1 MYKYNNFYKKNFIF
15 KIIENDIRNK
25 KYNIICTRFPPE
37 PNGYLHIGHIKS
49 ICLNFSIAKF
59 YKGIFFLRIDDTN
72 PSTENIKYIK
82 SIKKDLIWLGFK
94 WDKNIK
100 YSSNYFDLIYKYA
113 IELIKKNLA
122 YVDEL
127 NIKDIKNYRGTL
139 LIPGKNSPY
148 RNRSIEEN
156 LELFKKMRLG
166 RFPEGKVS
174 LRAKIDMQSKV
185 IVMRD
190 PVLYRIKFQE
200 HHQTGKKWCI
210 YPTYDFSHCIADAI
224 EGITH
229 SLCTLEF
236 QDNRIL
242 YDWIL
247 NNISIKHHPK
257 QYEFSKLKIEY
268 GITSKRNI
276 NILIKNKIVSGWD
289 DPRLLTISGL
299 RRKGYTASSLKDFC
313 YRIGITKQNNIIEI
327 SSLESCIRLEL
338 NKIAPRAMAVLRP
351 LKIIIDNFPSNKKIK
366 LLIPNHPNNK
376 NMGYKNI
383 YFTKE
388 IYIDILDF
396 SEIEKKNYKRLILG
410 GKVRLRYS
418 FIIKAK
424 KIIKNKNG
432 NITCIHCIYY
442 KDTLGI
448 KIDKKKRIIKG
459 IIHWISCSYS
469 KPALFYLYNNLFIK
483 KNINN
488 IDNILSFLNKK
499 SLLIYNGFIEKNL
512 LQLNNNNQHFQFERE
527 GYFFFDKKYSNK
539 NKIIFNRI
547 ISLKKKNN

>member
-15 KIIENDIRNK
+15 KIVENDLKNK
-25 KYNIICTRFPPE
+25 KYNFIYTRFPPE

-59 YKGIFFLRIDDTN
+59 YKGKFFLRIDDTN
-72 PSTENIKYIK
+72 PSIENIKYIE
-82 SIKKDLIWLGFK
+82 SIKKDLIWLGCK
-94 WDKNIK
+94 WDENIK
-100 YSSNYFDLIYKYA
+100 YTSDYFNLMYKYA
-113 IELIKKNLA
+113 IELINKNLA

-127 NIKDIKNYRGTL
+127 DAENIRNYRGTL

-148 RNRSIEEN
+148 RNRPIKDS
-156 LELFKKMRLG
+156 LKLFEKMRLG
-166 RFPEGKVS
+166 KFSEGSLS
-174 LRAKIDMQSKV
+174 LRAKIDMQSKI

-190 PVLYRIKFQE
+190 PVLYRIKFQK
-200 HHQTGKKWCI
+200 HHQTNKKWCI
-210 YPTYDFSHCIADAI
+210 YPTYDFSHCISDAL

-247 NNISIKHHPK
+247 NNISIKNHPK
-257 QYEFSKLKIEY
+257 QYEFSKLNIEY

-299 RRKGYTASSLKDFC
+299 RRKGYTSSSLKNFC
-313 YRIGITKQNNIIEI
+313 YSIGVTKQNNIIEM
-327 SSLESCIRLEL
+327 SFLESCIKSEL
-338 NKIAPRAMAVLRP
+338 NKLAPRAMAILRP
-351 LKIIIDNFPSNKKIK
+351 LKIIIDNFPFKKKIK

-388 IYIDILDF
+388 IYIDMLDF

-410 GKVRLRYS
+410 FKVKLRYS

-424 KIIKNKNG
+424 KIIKDKNN
-432 NITCIHCIYY
+432 NIICIHCIYY
-442 KDTLGI
+442 KDSLGM
-448 KIDKKKRIIKG
+448 KINKKKEIKG
-459 IIHWISCSYS
+459 IIHWISCLYS
-469 KPALFYLYNNLFIK
+469 TPVKFYLYDNLFIK
-483 KNINN
+483 KNINYN
-488 IDNILSFLNKK
+488 DNILKFLNKK

-512 LQLNNNNQHFQFERE
+512 LKDNKNKHFQFERE
-527 GYFFFDKKYSNK
+527 GYFYFDEKYSNE
-539 NKIIFNRI
+539 NEIIFNRI
-547 ISLKKKNN
+547 LSLKKNDK